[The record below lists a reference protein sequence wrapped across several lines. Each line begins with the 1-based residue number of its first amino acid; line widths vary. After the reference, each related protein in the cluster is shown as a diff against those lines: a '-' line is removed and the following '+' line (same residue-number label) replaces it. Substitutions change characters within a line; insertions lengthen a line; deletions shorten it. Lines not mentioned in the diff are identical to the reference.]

1 MRSPANGGVGTSF
14 PDWYSVFVAFGID
27 VPSNPMRH
35 GSCPVCGGKDRFR
48 FDNKNGS
55 GSWFCNQGNSTHK
68 RGKRAGD
75 GFALVAE
82 VLGIS
87 RREAVRKIREI
98 VDCPSSPSLKTL
110 PLQPVRGRKSNI
122 EHARRLYGTGTPARK
137 HHAAKK
143 YFEARGIPRTLEI
156 ASSSGLRIIEM
167 RCNNGDIAPVLVAPM
182 RSLSGELEGIQ
193 RTGLDWSGEK
203 KNVPG
208 ADVDKAMLGK
218 KKSGGTVPESY
229 GFRIGEDGF
238 RLFIGEGLET
248 TLSGLEAYENQGNGY
263 VAWDAGNLQIVPVS
277 IAEQYRA
284 VIILADNDASGVGHK
299 AAITLAMRLFKDGI
313 LCTIA
318 LPPVVGTDWND
329 VIREAGPT
337 ETRRLIETA
346 PPYLP
351 EGWEKSRKALRG
363 GPSPDAILHL
373 RLPEA
378 ESRLKNLMDE
388 TAEGM
393 HLIKAVPG
401 LGKTR
406 AMVEWIARNNGCQ
419 VEIFEPTLEKG
430 EEVRT
435 DLAKHGVPAVV
446 VRGRDAT
453 NPLTGKKMC
462 RYSSGYLE
470 EFTRRNLPIYPHLC
484 EIPTDTGRPL
494 RCESFESCAWIEQFH
509 GDHRVR
515 IMSHSYLPLLFSRI
529 EGEDWHPLRS
539 FIDESFQS
547 QALRSKSCEIDGIVQ
562 DKGGEQWHALKKNI
576 LEAAGKLAHQPV
588 PVSAFGL
595 NQWAIREEISAE
607 IRSLG
612 IVPGMPEEQGR
623 EMFSEIPLPSLSSL
637 MLRKIA
643 QELESNPGRTSLRCL
658 EIMPARNEVGL
669 VSLVWKKEMARL
681 AKQKNVTILDAS
693 GDSEI
698 YRHVLDKEI
707 TTHEINVQSHAEIIQ
722 VSDRTFAKSSL
733 VQQKESGTHI
743 LSDFGWKTVMLLQ
756 ELSLKN
762 RTIIVTYMRV
772 EELIRPHL
780 PGVEIRHFG
789 NLRGIDLF
797 KDFDQAIIVGRNM
810 PSPVDVRRM
819 VRALYRDDA
828 KPLDFS
834 MKTVLVPYRMANGSP
849 ACLPVGQYV
858 DSRTRAVVEIIREEE
873 TLQAMHRLRL
883 VRREGNPPRVVLF
896 SNLPILGLSVDHLRN
911 IDQIV
916 SEIAPQIPI
925 RGSEAR
931 LREAFEREGFLPL
944 SGTVAHRMIQG
955 VWNSP
960 RTAEHDLKSIS
971 TSGANCLYRV
981 LYTSCAS
988 GRNAKDPAPEPK
1000 IELLEYHPTGERKK
1014 ILRIVYDPAR
1024 LNLRDLLSR
1033 LLALVGPGKWRGS
1046 GEGEYWQTEIPGEPS
1061 PENQEWL
1068 RDEEWEGEDFFDSS
1082 LPLFLLGGGE
1092 VPPECCLFQKKT
1104 GKNKPED

>member
-14 PDWYSVFVAFGID
+14 PEWHSIFVAFGID
-27 VPSNPMRH
+27 VPPNPMRH

-48 FDNKNGS
+48 FDNRNGS

-82 VLGIS
+82 VLCIS

-98 VDCPSSPSLKTL
+98 SDGFSSPSIKTL
-110 PLQPVRGRKSNI
+110 PPQPPRGRKSNV
-122 EHARRLYGTGTPARK
+122 EQARRIYATGTPAGN

-156 ASSSGLRIIEM
+156 ASSSGLRIIEIH
-167 RCNNGDIAPVLVAPM
+167 RGNGDIAPILVSPM
-182 RSLSGELEGIQ
+182 HSLSGELEGIQ
-193 RTGLDWSGEK
+193 RTGLDWSGER
-203 KNVPG
+203 KNIPG

-218 KKSGGTVPESY
+218 KKSGGAFLESY
-229 GFRIGEDGF
+229 GFRIGEICS

-248 TLSGLEAYENQGNGY
+248 TLSGIEAYENQGSGY

-284 VIILADNDASGVGHK
+284 VIILADNDVSGVGQK
-299 AAITLAMRLFKDGI
+299 AANTLAMRFFEDGV

-329 VIREAGPT
+329 VIREAGPA
-337 ETRRLIETA
+337 ETRRLIESAT
-346 PPYLP
+346 PYLP

-363 GPSPDAILHL
+363 GPTPDVILHL
-373 RLPEA
+373 GLLDA
-378 ESRLKNLMDE
+378 ESRLKNLMEE

-406 AMVEWIARNNGCQ
+406 TMVEWIVRNNGCQ

-462 RYSSGYLE
+462 RYSSEYLE

-484 EIPTDTGRPL
+484 EIPTDTDGPL
-494 RCESFESCAWIEQFH
+494 RCESFESCAWIGQFH

-515 IMSHSYLPLLFSRI
+515 IMSHSYLPLPFSRI
-529 EGEDWHPLRS
+529 EGEGWHPIRS

-547 QALRSKSCEIDGIVQ
+547 QAFRSKSCEIDGIVQ
-562 DKGGEQWHALKKNI
+562 GQGGKQWHALKDNI
-576 LEAAGKLAHQPV
+576 LEAAGKLADQPV

-595 NQWAIREEISAE
+595 NQGEIREEINAE

-637 MLRKIA
+637 MLRKVA

-658 EIMPARNEVGL
+658 EIMPARNEVGI
-669 VSLVWKKEMARL
+669 VSLVWKKEIARIV
-681 AKQKNVTILDAS
+681 KQKNVTILDAS

-707 TTHEINVQSHAEIIQ
+707 TTHEINAKSHAEIIQ
-722 VSDRTFAKSSL
+722 IRDRTFAKSSL
-733 VQQKESGTHI
+733 VKKEESGTYI
-743 LSDFGWKTVMLLQ
+743 LTDFAWKTVMLLQ
-756 ELSLKN
+756 ELSLKK
-762 RTIIVTYMRV
+762 RTLIVTYMRV
-772 EELIRPHL
+772 KALIRPHL
-780 PGVEIRHFG
+780 PGVEIRYFG

-810 PSPVDVRRM
+810 PSPLDVRRM
-819 VRALYRDDA
+819 VRTLYRDDA

-834 MKTVLVPYRMANGSP
+834 LKTVLVPYRMANGSP
-849 ACLPVGQYV
+849 ACLPVDQYA
-858 DSRTRAVVEIIREEE
+858 DPRTRAVVEIIREEE

-896 SNLPILGLSVDHLRN
+896 SNLPIPGLAVDHLIN
-911 IDQIV
+911 INQIV

-931 LREAFEREGFLPL
+931 LREAFERNGFLPI
-944 SGTVAHRMIQG
+944 SGTVAHQMIQG
-955 VWNSP
+955 VWKSP
-960 RTAEHDLKSIS
+960 RTAKYDMKSIS
-971 TSGANCLYRV
+971 TSEANCLYRI
-981 LYTSCAS
+981 LYTPCPT
-988 GRNAKDPAPEPK
+988 GRNEKGQGPEPK
-1000 IELLEYHPTGERKK
+1000 IELLEYHPNGERKK
-1014 ILRIVYDPAR
+1014 IFRIVYDLAR
-1024 LNLRDLLSR
+1024 LNLQDLLTC

-1046 GEGEYWQTEIPGEPS
+1046 GEGEYWQTGIPGEPS
-1061 PENQEWL
+1061 PEDQEWL
-1068 RDEEWEGEDFFDSS
+1068 WDEEWKGEDFLNPP
-1082 LPLFLLGGGE
+1082 LPLFILGEGE
-1092 VPPECCLFQKKT
+1092 VPSE
-1104 GKNKPED
+1104 

>member
-1 MRSPANGGVGTSF
+1 MLSPANGGVGTSF
-14 PDWYSVFVAFGID
+14 PDWHSVFVAFGID

-48 FDNKNGS
+48 FDNRNGS

-82 VLGIS
+82 FLGIS

-98 VDCPSSPSLKTL
+98 VDCPSSPFVKTL
-110 PLQPVRGRKSNI
+110 PLQLARGRKSNV
-122 EHARRLYGTGTPARK
+122 EHAQRLYGTGTPAGK

-156 ASSSGLRIIEM
+156 ASSSGLRIIEIH
-167 RCNNGDIAPVLVAPM
+167 RGNGDIAPVLVAPM
-182 RSLSGELEGIQ
+182 RSLSEELKGIQ
-193 RTGLDWSGEK
+193 RTGLNWSGEK
-203 KNVPG
+203 QNIPG
-208 ADVDKAMLGK
+208 ADVDRAMLGK
-218 KKSGGTVPESY
+218 KKSGGAVLESY
-229 GFRIGEDGF
+229 GFRIGESRS

-248 TLSGLEAYENQGNGY
+248 TLSGLESYENQGSGY
-263 VAWDAGNLQIVPVS
+263 VAWDAENLQIVPVS

-284 VIILADNDASGVGHK
+284 VIILADNDASGVGQR
-299 AAITLAMRLFKDGI
+299 AANILAMRLFEAGA
-313 LCTIA
+313 LCMIA

-329 VIREAGPT
+329 VIREAGPA
-337 ETRRLIETA
+337 ETRRLIESA

-363 GPSPDAILHL
+363 GPTPTAILHL
-373 RLPEA
+373 GLPDA
-378 ESRLKNLMDE
+378 ESRLKNLMEE

-406 AMVEWIARNNGCQ
+406 AMVEWIARNNRCQ
-419 VEIFEPTLEKG
+419 VEIFVPTLEKG

-435 DLAKHGVPAVV
+435 DLGKHGVPAVV
-446 VRGRDAT
+446 VRGRDAS

-462 RYSSGYLE
+462 MYSSGYLG

-484 EIPTDTGRPL
+484 EIPTDTDGPL
-494 RCESFESCAWIEQFH
+494 RCESFELCAWIRQFH

-515 IMSHSYLPLLFSRI
+515 IMSHSYLPLPFSRI
-529 EGEDWHPLRS
+529 EGEGWHPIRS

-547 QALRSKSCEIDGIVQ
+547 QAFRSKSCEIDGIVQ
-562 DKGGEQWHALKKNI
+562 GQGGKQWHALKDNI
-576 LEAAGKLAHQPV
+576 LEAAGKLADQPV

-595 NQWAIREEISAE
+595 NQGEIREEINAE

-637 MLRKIA
+637 MLRKVA
-643 QELESNPGRTSLRCL
+643 QELESNLGRTSLRCL
-658 EIMPARNEVGL
+658 EIMPARNEVGI
-669 VSLVWKKEMARL
+669 VSLVWKKEIARI

-707 TTHEINVQSHAEIIQ
+707 TTHEINAKSHAEIIQ
-722 VSDRTFAKSSL
+722 IRDRTFAKSSL
-733 VQQKESGTHI
+733 VKKEESGTHI
-743 LSDFGWKTVMLLQ
+743 LTDFGWKTVMLLQ
-756 ELSLKN
+756 ELSLKK
-762 RTIIVTYMRV
+762 RTFIVTYMRV
-772 EELIRPHL
+772 KALIRPHL

-797 KDFDQAIIVGRNM
+797 KDFEQAIIVGRNM
-810 PSPVDVRRM
+810 PSPLDVRRM
-819 VRALYRDDA
+819 VRTLYRDDA

-834 MKTVLVPYRMANGSP
+834 LKTVLVPYRMANGSP
-849 ACLPVGQYV
+849 ACLPVDQYA
-858 DSRTRAVVEIIREEE
+858 DPRTRAVVETIREEE

-883 VRREGNPPRVVLF
+883 VRREGNPPRVVIF
-896 SNLPILGLSVDHLRN
+896 SNLPIPGIKVDHLIS
-911 IDQIV
+911 IDQVV
-916 SEIAPQIPI
+916 SEITPQIPT
-925 RGSEAR
+925 RGSESR
-931 LREAFEREGFLPL
+931 LREAFDREGFLPL

-988 GRNAKDPAPEPK
+988 GRNAKDPAPETK

-1033 LLALVGPGKWRGS
+1033 LLALVGPGNWRGS
-1046 GEGEYWQTEIPGEPS
+1046 SEGEYWQTRIPGKPS
-1061 PENQEWL
+1061 PEDQEWL
-1068 RDEEWEGEDFFDSS
+1068 WDEDWEGEDFWDPP
-1082 LPLFLLGGGE
+1082 LPLFLLGAGE
-1092 VPPECCLFQKKT
+1092 VPPE
-1104 GKNKPED
+1104 

>member
-1 MRSPANGGVGTSF
+1 MLSPANGGVGTSF
-14 PDWYSVFVAFGID
+14 PDWHSVFVAFGID

-48 FDNKNGS
+48 FDNRNGS

-82 VLGIS
+82 FLGIS

-98 VDCPSSPSLKTL
+98 VDCPSSPFVKTL
-110 PLQPVRGRKSNI
+110 PLQLARGRKSNV
-122 EHARRLYGTGTPARK
+122 EHAQRLYGTGTPAGK

-156 ASSSGLRIIEM
+156 ASSSGLRIIEIH
-167 RCNNGDIAPVLVAPM
+167 RGNGDIAPVLVAPM
-182 RSLSGELEGIQ
+182 RSLSEELKGIQ
-193 RTGLDWSGEK
+193 RTGLNWSGEK
-203 KNVPG
+203 QNIPG
-208 ADVDKAMLGK
+208 ADVDRAMLGK
-218 KKSGGTVPESY
+218 KKSGGAVLESY
-229 GFRIGEDGF
+229 GFRIGESRS

-248 TLSGLEAYENQGNGY
+248 TLSGLESYENQGSGY
-263 VAWDAGNLQIVPVS
+263 VAWDAENLQIVPVS

-284 VIILADNDASGVGHK
+284 VIILADNDASGVGQR
-299 AAITLAMRLFKDGI
+299 AANILAMRLFEAGA
-313 LCTIA
+313 LCMIA

-329 VIREAGPT
+329 VIREAGPA
-337 ETRRLIETA
+337 ETRRLIESAT
-346 PPYLP
+346 PYLP

-363 GPSPDAILHL
+363 GPTPTAILHL
-373 RLPEA
+373 GLPDA
-378 ESRLKNLMDE
+378 ESRLKNLMEE

-406 AMVEWIARNNGCQ
+406 AMVEWIARNNRCQ
-419 VEIFEPTLEKG
+419 VEIFVPTLEKG

-435 DLAKHGVPAVV
+435 DLGKHGVPAVV
-446 VRGRDAT
+446 VRGRDAS

-462 RYSSGYLE
+462 MYSSGYLG

-484 EIPTDTGRPL
+484 EIPTDTDGPL
-494 RCESFESCAWIEQFH
+494 RCESFELCAWIRQFH

-515 IMSHSYLPLLFSRI
+515 IMSHSYLPLPFSRI
-529 EGEDWHPLRS
+529 EGEGWHPIRS

-547 QALRSKSCEIDGIVQ
+547 QAFRSKSCEIDGIVQ
-562 DKGGEQWHALKKNI
+562 GQGGKQWHALKDNI
-576 LEAAGKLAHQPV
+576 LEAAGKLADQPV

-595 NQWAIREEISAE
+595 NQGEIREEINAE

-637 MLRKIA
+637 MLRKVA

-698 YRHVLDKEI
+698 YRHVLGKEI
-707 TTHEINVQSHAEIIQ
+707 TTHEINIQSHAEIIQ
-722 VSDRTFAKSSL
+722 VCDRTFAKSSL
-733 VQQKESGTHI
+733 VKKEESGTHI
-743 LSDFGWKTVMLLQ
+743 LTDFGWKTVMLLQ

-762 RTIIVTYMRV
+762 RTLIVTYMRV
-772 EELIRPHL
+772 EELVRPHL
-780 PGVEIRHFG
+780 PGIEIRHFG

-819 VRALYRDDA
+819 VRTLYRDDA

-834 MKTVLVPYRMANGSP
+834 LKTVLVPYRMANGFP
-849 ACLPVGQYV
+849 ACLPVGQYA
-858 DSRTRAVVEIIREEE
+858 DSRTRVVVETIREEE

-883 VRREGNPPRVVLF
+883 VRRENNPPRVVLF
-896 SNLPILGLSVDHLRN
+896 SNLPIPGLAIDHLRN
-911 IDQIV
+911 INQIV

-931 LREAFEREGFLPL
+931 LREAFERDGFLPI
-944 SGTVAHRMIQG
+944 SGTVAHQMIQG
-955 VWNSP
+955 VWSSP
-960 RTAEHDLKSIS
+960 RTAKYDMKSIS
-971 TSGANCLYRV
+971 TCEANCLYRI
-981 LYTSCAS
+981 LCTRCPT
-988 GRNAKDPAPEPK
+988 GRNEKEQGPEPK

-1014 ILRIVYDPAR
+1014 ILRILYDPAR
-1024 LNLRDLLSR
+1024 LNLRDLLTR

-1046 GEGEYWQTEIPGEPS
+1046 GEGEYWQTGIPGDPS
-1061 PENQEWL
+1061 PEDQEWL

-1092 VPPECCLFQKKT
+1092 VPPE
-1104 GKNKPED
+1104 